1 LDRLQK
7 VMAHAGIASRRKC
20 EEIIAEG
27 RVSVNG
33 EIVTEMGVK
42 VDPEV
47 DEIIVD
53 GNTISK
59 EKKVYILLN
68 KPKGFITTV
77 SDPEERDTVM
87 DIIPDI
93 KQRLYPVGRLDFNT
107 SGLLILT
114 NDGDLTYKLTH
125 PKKEV
130 DKTYEVEVNG
140 QIKESEF
147 EKFHQGIVIDG
158 RRTTPAKVD
167 NIRFYKD
174 DNKTKFEITIHEGR
188 NRQVRRM
195 CEIIGYPVRKLKRT
209 AFAFLKID
217 NLNKGEYRYLT
228 EKEVKKLKKLG

>member
-1 LDRLQK
+1 
-7 VMAHAGIASRRKC
+7 MAHAGIASRRKC

-42 VDPEV
+42 VDPES

-53 GNTISK
+53 GKTISK

-68 KPKGFITTV
+68 KPEGYITTV
-77 SDPEERDTVM
+77 SDPEDRTTVM
-87 DIIPDI
+87 DLMPDI

-114 NDGDLTYKLTH
+114 NDGDLTYRLTH

-130 DKTYEVEVNG
+130 NKTYEVEVNG
-140 QIKESEF
+140 QIKEAEF
-147 EKFHQGIVIDG
+147 EKFSQGIVIDG
-158 RRTTPAKVD
+158 RKTAPAEVN
-167 NIRFYKD
+167 NIRFYGDK
-174 DNKTKFEITIHEGR
+174 NKTKFEITIHEGR

-209 AFAFLKID
+209 GFSFLKID

-228 EKEVKKLKKLG
+228 ENEIKKLKNLG